1 MTQNDNSARTAI
13 SPCSNKRIEERI
25 PYWHLLFDQ
34 AVLPKSIL
42 DHQYRGGG
50 TEESPYVVEWLSG
63 DPRNPFGFPM
73 TRKVFITLVMA
84 LASLSVSFSSSAYL
98 TPAALIAKD
107 FETTQEVVTLGLFT
121 FNVGQAVGPFLW
133 GPLSELYGRQAV
145 FIGSF
150 AGVTA
155 FNGGC
160 WASQNIATLVVLRF
174 FTGLF
179 ASSPLTNAGGIIAD
193 MFPPA
198 QRGLAMSAFVV
209 SPYLGPAIG
218 PIVSGFVAEAG
229 GWRWVEGVMTI
240 FTGSMFLL
248 GSISIPETYAPV
260 LLRRRAA
267 RMSKLTGNVYQDV
280 VQRDKGP
287 ISARRLFANVLFRPW
302 RLLFGEPI
310 VLILSLYMAIIYGT
324 LYSFFGAFPIVYE
337 EVRGWSLGIGGLAF
351 TGVAIGMIFG
361 VMSAIWVNVQ
371 YRKTAAAGKAT
382 PETRMKAAMIGSI
395 LVPVSLFWFAWT
407 NFPSISALASIA
419 AGVPFG
425 TGMVLVYLAV
435 TNYLVDSYTIY
446 ASSALAANA
455 ALRCIFGAVFPLFTP
470 AQYHNLGIH
479 WAATIPAFL
488 ALACVPF
495 PWLFYRYG
503 RSIRLKCKY
512 SAEAERVRQLV
523 AGKGTPPPVAEEQ
536 TKGEQ
541 GVVESGHS
549 TDKSTV
555 S

>member
-1 MTQNDNSARTAI
+1 M
-13 SPCSNKRIEERI
+13 
-25 PYWHLLFDQ
+25 
-34 AVLPKSIL
+34 
-42 DHQYRGGG
+42 
-50 TEESPYVVEWLSG
+50 
-63 DPRNPFGFPM
+63 
-73 TRKVFITLVMA
+73 
-84 LASLSVSFSSSAYL
+84 
-98 TPAALIAKD
+98 
-107 FETTQEVVTLGLFT
+107 TLGIFT
-121 FNVGQAVGPFLW
+121 FNLGQALGPFIW
-133 GPLSELYGRQAV
+133 GPLSELYGRQVV

-160 WASQNIATLVVLRF
+160 WASQNIASLVVLRF
-174 FTGLF
+174 FTGLC

-193 MFPPA
+193 MFPPS

-218 PIVSGFVAEAG
+218 PIVSGFVAETG

-248 GSISIPETYAPV
+248 GAVSVPETYAPV
-260 LLRRRAA
+260 LLRQRAA
-267 RMSKLTGNVYQDV
+267 RMTKTTGNVYQDV
-280 VQRDKGP
+280 VQRDNGL
-287 ISARRLFANVLFRPW
+287 ISAKRLYASVLVRPW

-310 VLILSLYMAIIYGT
+310 VFILSVYMAIIYGT

-351 TGVAIGMIFG
+351 TGVAVGMIVG
-361 VMSAIWVNVQ
+361 VICAIWVNVQ
-371 YRKTAAAGKAT
+371 YRRTAAAGNAT
-382 PETRMKAAMIGSI
+382 PETRMKAAMIGSV
-395 LVPVSLFWFAWT
+395 LVPFSLFWFAWT
-407 NFPSISALASIA
+407 SFPSISAVASIA
-419 AGVPFG
+419 AGAPFG

-495 PWLFYRYG
+495 PWLFFRYG
-503 RSIRLKCKY
+503 KAIRLKCKY

-523 AGKGTPPPVAEEQ
+523 AGKTTPPLASEKRNTEEDCAVESSPSAEE
-536 TKGEQ
+536 
-541 GVVESGHS
+541 S
-549 TDKSTV
+549 TAS
-555 S
+555 

>member
-1 MTQNDNSARTAI
+1 MAQNGQAMQTALSPYNSRQEI
-13 SPCSNKRIEERI
+13 GKI
-25 PYWHLLFDQ
+25 PYWDLLLNQ
-34 AVLPKSIL
+34 AALPRSVL
-42 DHQYRGGG
+42 DHKHRGDG
-50 TEESPYVVEWLSG
+50 TRESPYVIEWLPG
-63 DPRNPFGFPM
+63 DPRNPFGFSM
-73 TRKVFITLVMA
+73 ARKVFITLVVA

-98 TPAALIAKD
+98 TPATLIAKD
-107 FETTQEVVTLGLFT
+107 FQTTQEVVILGIFT
-121 FNVGQAVGPFLW
+121 FNLGQALGPFLW
-133 GPLSELYGRQAV
+133 GPLSELYGRQIV
-145 FIGSF
+145 FVGSF

-160 WASQNIATLVVLRF
+160 WASQNIASLVVLRF
-174 FTGLF
+174 FTGLC

-240 FTGSMFLL
+240 FTGSMLLL

-260 LLRRRAA
+260 LLRRRAV
-267 RMSKLTGNVYQDV
+267 RMTKITGNVYQDV

-287 ISARRLFANVLFRPW
+287 ISAKRLYANVLVRPW

-310 VLILSLYMAIIYGT
+310 VLILSVYMAIIYGT

-351 TGVAIGMIFG
+351 TGVAVGMIAG
-361 VMSAIWVNVQ
+361 VMCAIWVNVQ
-371 YRKTAAAGKAT
+371 YRRTAAAGRAT

-407 NFPSISALASIA
+407 NFPSISAIASIA

-435 TNYLVDSYTIY
+435 TNYVVDSYTIY

-495 PWLFYRYG
+495 PWLFFRYG
-503 RSIRLKCKY
+503 EAIRLKCKY

-523 AGKGTPPPVAEEQ
+523 AGKPTLSSASDNQNREE
-536 TKGEQ
+536 ECI
-541 GVVESGHS
+541 
-549 TDKSTV
+549 DMYWA
-555 S
+555 